1 MERTHSK
8 IDEPFTCPRNI
19 ILNLFRLLL
28 LAIPYSWCL
37 RYIKVKLIIRGKFL
51 FIFRR
56 SINTNNV
63 NKQFKIYYLS
73 VCMSICLSIN
83 TCKTAPSRQ
92 FSVDLFQSWE
102 CLLFVYLS
110 ICLSVCVYLSVSI
123 CLCLSVCMSICLSIS
138 TCKTASSR
146 QSPANLFQRGK
157 TMLTYKR
164 QNFVREEVV
173 DIGLFI
179 Y

>member
-28 LAIPYSWCL
+28 LVIPYSWCF
-37 RYIKVKLIIRGKFL
+37 RYMKVKLIIRGKFL

-123 CLCLSVCMSICLSIS
+123 CLSIS

-146 QSPANLFQRGK
+146 QSPADLFQRGK
-157 TMLTYKR
+157 TLLTYKR